1 MAACRRRRRQSQELL
16 RVGSAAA
23 PWPAG
28 ASWRY
33 RIMNET
39 FRRFVLQAAPAD
51 TVKAWEREGVQMS
64 WANVRTGMTA
74 AAIMLAILAVL
85 TQYQLLTTWI
95 GYLPALAPVVPMV
108 MRLLAK
114 DETGNGSASSVRG

>member
-1 MAACRRRRRQSQELL
+1 
-16 RVGSAAA
+16 
-23 PWPAG
+23 
-28 ASWRY
+28 
-33 RIMNET
+33 MNET